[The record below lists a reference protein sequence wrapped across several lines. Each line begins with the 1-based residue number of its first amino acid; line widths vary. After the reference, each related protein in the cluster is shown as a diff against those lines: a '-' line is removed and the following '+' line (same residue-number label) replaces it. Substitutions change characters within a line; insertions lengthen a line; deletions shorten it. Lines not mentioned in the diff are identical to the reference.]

1 MNPEKIPGVR
11 DLKRQRRIPNIG
23 MLTVIFAAVV
33 FLAACGAGQNTAGTY
48 KSVPG
53 GLSKEKMGLLC
64 YYRDVKDKTF
74 DSDMEIVEGRI
85 DALTDG
91 RYLQEETELETE
103 SGPRYAVNF
112 YVRREA

>member
-53 GLSKEKMGLLC
+53 
-64 YYRDVKDKTF
+64 
-74 DSDMEIVEGRI
+74 
-85 DALTDG
+85 
-91 RYLQEETELETE
+91 
-103 SGPRYAVNF
+103 
-112 YVRREA
+112 